1 MTVTSPPGPSRR
13 IFLLA
18 QPRTASNLLVRLL
31 GLENQSNVYWDEPK
45 SCPFV
50 DRNHLNTLIPLA
62 SKPVDEWTEDEI
74 AEVKKGFQRCFNKL
88 DQYVAVGENDGKVI
102 FAKDHCN
109 LMWRPDVH
117 NHLND
122 KASKEF
128 EVSLSP
134 RHEFAQEE
142 MPQNPT
148 VLPSQYLVTWRPIF
162 VIRHPA
168 LSFASYYRTS
178 LRAHASKDK
187 DMTPLRRE
195 ALEKHRKTQ
204 MSFSFTRSLYDWYL
218 EWSTNQDDTNMVP
231 VLLDADD
238 YINDPEIVR
247 HLARELELDESSVQC
262 SWSPRSYE
270 GADYFLTVWRDT
282 LDSSRGVL
290 KDKMA
295 RNLDIGYE
303 YMKWKAEFGE
313 SVAHMLLDCV
323 MNAMPDYHYLRS
335 KRFC

>member
-1 MTVTSPPGPSRR
+1 MTVASSPGPSRR

-31 GLENQSNVYWDEPK
+31 GLENQSNVYWDEAK

-50 DRNHLNTLIPLA
+50 DISHLNTLIPMA

-88 DQYVAVGENDGKVI
+88 DQYVAVGESDGKVI

-109 LMWRPDVH
+109 LMWRPDVRYE
-117 NHLND
+117 LNGT
-122 KASKEF
+122 ASHEF
-128 EVSLSP
+128 KVSMSL
-134 RHEFAQEE
+134 RHEFAEDK

-178 LRAHASKDK
+178 LRAYASKD
-187 DMTPLRRE
+187 MSPLRCE
-195 ALEKHRKTQ
+195 ALETHRKTQ
-204 MSFSFTRSLYDWYL
+204 MSFSFTRSLYDWYV
-218 EWSTNQDDTNMVP
+218 EWSITKGDTNIVP

-238 YINDPEIVR
+238 YISDPEIVR
-247 HLARELELDESSVQC
+247 RLARELGLDESSVQC
-262 SWSPRSYE
+262 SWSPRTHQ
-270 GADYFLTVWRDT
+270 GVDYFLRVWRET
-282 LDSSRGVL
+282 VDSSRGVR
-290 KDKMA
+290 KDKMV
-295 RNLDIGYE
+295 RNLDIGDE
-303 YMKWKAEFGE
+303 YMKWKAEFGD